1 MITRRFRRIRPWVQ
15 FAAFLL
21 FIALLIWAGRTAILL
36 TDLFF
41 LADPLAG
48 IASAVAA
55 RRIVPAMLIGA
66 AIALLAAVF
75 LGRAWC
81 GWLCPLGTLL
91 DWIPARQTKRY
102 EPDPAP
108 RLRAVKYFLLASIGV
123 AALLGNLT
131 FLVLDP
137 ITLTYRAMA
146 VAAWPA
152 ANALFSAAERLLY
165 PVPFLQG
172 PIDAVETALR
182 GTILPAQQ
190 PLYAFNILIA
200 LLFAGVLALNAV
212 RRRFWCRYLC
222 PLGALLGL
230 VGKVAWLRRTVGDA
244 CIDCQ
249 RCARACP
256 VGTIDPARGFES
268 DPSEC
273 ILCLDCVPSC
283 PGAGQQFAG
292 HWRFVR
298 SQGVS
303 DPRGREQEPTATT
316 ATPVAPAHSGWAD
329 RLRAGEKGQKPAM
342 PLGLN
347 PAPWQPYDL
356 SRRQF
361 LAAAGAALAAVGLFR
376 AEPAAARDAP
386 HLVLPPGAVKQEFL
400 SRCIRCGICLKV
412 CPTSGLQP
420 GMGAA
425 GWAGLWTPVLAP
437 RLGHCDYSCN
447 ACGQACPTGAIP
459 PLDLETKRT
468 TVIGHAYIDQN
479 RCIPWADNRICL
491 VCEEMCPLPEKA
503 ILLEEATLQTVQGET
518 VTVKRPHVLRD
529 RCIGC
534 GICENRCPL
543 NGESAIRV
551 YAPTDLGSLPSTG

>member
-1 MITRRFRRIRPWVQ
+1 MSARTFRRLRPWVQ
-15 FAAFLL
+15 LAAFVL
-21 FIALLIWAGRTAILL
+21 FIGLLIWAGRTAIRVS
-36 TDLFF
+36 DLFYR
-41 LADPLAG
+41 LDPLAG
-48 IASAVAA
+48 IAGAVAA
-55 RRIVPAMLIGA
+55 RQVVPAMLIGA
-66 AIALLAAVF
+66 AIALLAALL

-81 GWLCPLGTLL
+81 GWICPLGTLL
-91 DWIPARQTKRY
+91 DWIPARRTKRY

-108 RLRAVKYFLLASIGV
+108 RWRSVKYFVLAVIGV

-137 ITLTYRAMA
+137 ITLTYRAA
-146 VAAWPA
+146 TVAAWPA
-152 ANALFSAAERLLY
+152 ANALFFAAEQLLY
-165 PVPFLQG
+165 HLPPLQG
-172 PIDAVETALR
+172 PIDAIEETLR
-182 GTILPAQQ
+182 GTLLPLQQ
-190 PLYAFNILIA
+190 SLYAFNILIA
-200 LLFAGVLALNAV
+200 LLFAGILALNAV

-230 VGKVAWLRRTVGDA
+230 VSKVAWLRRTVGGA

-273 ILCLDCVPSC
+273 IMCLDCAPPC
-283 PGAGQQFAG
+283 PQTSGQTFKGHWQIRAKDAGAGRQGQT
-292 HWRFVR
+292 R
-298 SQGVS
+298 SFG
-303 DPRGREQEPTATT
+303 P
-316 ATPVAPAHSGWAD
+316 
-329 RLRAGEKGQKPAM
+329 
-342 PLGLN
+342 N

-361 LAAAGAALAAVGLFR
+361 LAAAGAAVAAAGLFA
-376 AEPAAARDAP
+376 AEPAAAHDAP
-386 HLVLPPGAVKQEFL
+386 HLVLPPGAVKPEFL

-425 GWAGLWTPVLAP
+425 GWAGLWTPVLVS

-447 ACGQACPTGAIP
+447 ACGQNCPTGAIP

-468 TVIGHAYIDQN
+468 TVIGHAYIDRN
-479 RCIPWADNRICL
+479 RCIPWADNRNCL

-503 ILLEEATLQTVQGET
+503 ILLEEVDVQTVQGET
-518 VTVKRPHVLRD
+518 VTVKRPHVLHD

-543 NGESAIRV
+543 NGEAAIRV
-551 YAPTDLGSLPSTG
+551 YAPTDLGAAATAS